1 MRKRIQMT
9 AKRRTNDYY
18 RLRYWWLAEIRTLKA
33 KRRVNGINVQ
43 AQIKTAQRELNRVR
57 EEH

>member
-1 MRKRIQMT
+1 MRKRIKL
-9 AKRRTNDYY
+9 APKRRTNDYY

-33 KRRVNGINVQ
+33 KHRINGINVK
-43 AQIKTAQRELNRVR
+43 AQIKTAQRELCRVR